1 MNHRLF
7 TLTSSLALLSF
18 ASPAIAATCS
28 CASVPLLGTMELA
41 SPSEG
46 KWFLAST
53 YQYLDLSDLVSGS
66 STIPDQ
72 TGRDRTSQALV
83 LEASKGL
90 STKWSVSA
98 LISAVD
104 HDRTVGTSRTTSSG
118 IGDGIVM
125 FKYSPSRISLY
136 SQNELS
142 VGLGARLPIGE
153 NNASQDEITLAE
165 DMQPSSGAFGGI
177 LWVYGAHALNES
189 ATARLYANA
198 TYMQNGTNDREYR
211 FGHETTASIGASYQT
226 QSAWGFN
233 AELLYRHTNRDERNG
248 TEIPNTGGQ
257 WLDFVPSAQ
266 YHLNE
271 KMALRISAKIPVAR
285 DLNDA
290 LQFTTKYA
298 ARLTLTYVFGD

>member
-1 MNHRLF
+1 MKNRVLAMASSVA
-7 TLTSSLALLSF
+7 LTVA

-41 SPSEG
+41 SPGEG

-53 YQYLDLSDLVSGS
+53 YEFHDVSDLVSGS

-90 STKWSVSA
+90 SEKWSISA

-104 HDRTVGTSRTTSSG
+104 HDRKVGDSRTTSSG
-118 IGDGIVM
+118 LGDGIIM
-125 FKYSPSRISLY
+125 AKYSPARISLY
-136 SQNELS
+136 SRNELS

-153 NNASQDEITLAE
+153 DEASQNGIILAE
-165 DMQPSSGAFGGI
+165 DMQPSSGAYGGI
-177 LWVYGAHALNES
+177 LWAYGARALNDS
-189 ATARLYANA
+189 ASARVYANV
-198 TYMQNGTNDREYR
+198 TYMNNGKNDREYR
-211 FGHETTASIGASYQT
+211 FGHETTASIGTSFQT
-226 QSAWGFN
+226 QTPWGFN
-233 AELLYRHTNRDERNG
+233 AELLYRHTIRDERNG

-271 KMALRISAKIPVAR
+271 KMALRIAAKIPLAR

>member
-1 MNHRLF
+1 MKNRV
-7 TLTSSLALLSF
+7 LALASSVALIAT
-18 ASPAIAATCS
+18 ASPLMAATCS

-41 SPSEG
+41 SPGEG

-53 YQYLDLSDLVSGS
+53 YEFHDVSDLVSGS

-90 STKWSVSA
+90 SAKWSVSA
-98 LISAVD
+98 LIAAVD
-104 HDRTVGTSRTTSSG
+104 HDRTVGSSHTTSSG
-118 IGDGIVM
+118 LGDGIVM
-125 FKYSPSRISLY
+125 AKYSPLRISVY
-136 SQNELS
+136 SRNELS
-142 VGLGARLPIGE
+142 FGLGARLPIGE
-153 NNASQDEITLAE
+153 NEASQNGIILAE

-177 LWVYGAHALNES
+177 FWMYGARALNES

-198 TYMQNGTNDREYR
+198 TYTNNSENDRDYR
-211 FGHETTASIGASYQT
+211 FGNETTASFGASYQT

-233 AELLYRHTNRDERNG
+233 AELVYRHTIRDERAG
-248 TEIPNTGGQ
+248 TEIPNTGGE
-257 WLDFVPSAQ
+257 WLDFIPAAQ

-271 KMALRISAKIPVAR
+271 KMALRISGKIPLAR